1 METVNVDAEPAERD
15 SAWLTPGVRGIGTA
29 SLLAD
34 LGHEVS
40 TALLPSFLTSTLGA
54 PAAALG
60 LIEGV
65 ADGLAGAA
73 RLGGGALADDPQRRR
88 TVAVGGYAST
98 AVLSGLVGVAT
109 SAWQVGLLR
118 AGAWTAR

>member
-1 METVNVDAEPAERD
+1 MTTEPEPTT
-15 SAWLTPGVRGIGTA
+15 SAVPALPDEPWLTRGVGAIGTA

-34 LGHEVS
+34 LGHEIP

-65 ADGLAGAA
+65 ADGLAGAVA
-73 RLGGGALADDPQRRR
+73 PRRR
-88 TVAVGGYAST
+88 
-98 AVLSGLVGVAT
+98 
-109 SAWQVGLLR
+109 R
-118 AGAWTAR
+118 ARR